1 MASTAENVL
10 TLRFADPAVY
20 ERLKARAKAER
31 TSMNRLAEEAV
42 AAFVGDE
49 MTDRVIDNA
58 RLAEIVR
65 RIMIE
70 DVEVLRALAK
80 S

>member
-31 TSMNRLAEEAV
+31 RSMNRLAEEAIE
-42 AAFVGDE
+42 AFVGSG
-49 MTDRVIDNA
+49 MTAEVVGHA

-65 RIMIE
+65 RIMVE
-70 DVEVLRALAK
+70 DVEILRELAK